1 MAKTKT
7 LCCRLTQEQYDSLIK
22 LSKKTGNDKSECVR
36 KILDASFKKLDPAF
50 ENKEVYLQ
58 RKKVINEINHIGNNI
73 NQIVHNANMEF
84 YTDYDKNKLFA
95 LMNKL
100 NDIVYEKL

>member
-1 MAKTKT
+1 M
-7 LCCRLTQEQYDSLIK
+7 IK

-58 RKKVINEINHIGNNI
+58 RKKLINEINHIGNNI

-100 NDIVYEKL
+100 NDIVSEKL